1 MDGTADP
8 SDQLIVAQAGKDP
21 HKAAPAADGPE
32 AGEGG
37 SPSLTLDGFSGPLDH
52 LLALARSQKIDLAEI
67 SLAALIDQ
75 LVAAL
80 RQAPANMS
88 LGQKGDWVVMA
99 AWLVQLR
106 SRLLLAAGAPVQEEA
121 ATEVDQLRTRLV
133 ALADIQAL
141 AGWLERR
148 PQLGQDVFARGAP
161 EIFGITVEPGQ
172 AIDVVEFL
180 WASLALFDDAPETA
194 TRYRPLPF
202 APYAVAEARDR
213 ILRLLAGM
221 PDGGLLDQ
229 FLPDQPADDS
239 EPWRELRRRSG
250 RASTFI
256 ASLELAKQGDVALA
270 QEAAWAVI
278 EVKAGGGERPLR
290 YPVSQGV
297 RC

>member
-1 MDGTADP
+1 MDGIADP
-8 SDQLIVAQAGKDP
+8 SDPLTAAQAGKDP
-21 HKAAPAADGPE
+21 HGTEPAADEPE

-37 SPSLTLDGFSGPLDH
+37 SPSLTLDGYSGPLDH
-52 LLALARSQKIDLAEI
+52 LLALARSQKIDLAAI

-80 RQAPANMS
+80 RQAPVKTP

-106 SRLLLAAGAPVQEEA
+106 SRLLLAADAPVQQAA

-141 AGWLERR
+141 AGWLEGR
-148 PQLGQDVFARGAP
+148 PQLGHDVFARGAP
-161 EIFGITVEPGQ
+161 EIFGIAVEPGQ
-172 AIDVVEFL
+172 AVDVIEFL
-180 WASLALFDDAPETA
+180 WASLVLFDDAPETA
-194 TRYRPLPF
+194 ARYRPRPF

-221 PDGGLLDQ
+221 PGGSPLDQ
-229 FLPDQPADDS
+229 FLPDLPADDS

-256 ASLELAKQGDVALA
+256 ASLELAKQGHVALA
-270 QEAAWAVI
+270 QEDTWTVI
-278 EVKAGGGERPLR
+278 EVKAGGGELLLR
-290 YPVSQGV
+290 HPVSQGG
-297 RC
+297 